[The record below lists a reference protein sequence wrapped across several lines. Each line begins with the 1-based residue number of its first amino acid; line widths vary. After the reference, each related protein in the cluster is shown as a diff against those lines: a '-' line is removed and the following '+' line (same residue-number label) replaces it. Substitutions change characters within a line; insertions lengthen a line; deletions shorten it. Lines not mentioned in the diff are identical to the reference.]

1 MVRNARARSETPRP
15 TRTFASEL
23 LGPEGAAL
31 FSWSPTGDLLAAAGF
46 RKKKVVLFDR
56 SGEAVASLTVP
67 DPEFLYDES
76 QETPVLALSWHP
88 WSSHLAILPRG
99 QPFAMPA
106 EVQAMAW
113 SPASVQLALGTAKG
127 GGIIWDIASRAATP
141 LQLGRSVKA
150 VCCMAWSAAAA
161 PGGLLALGC
170 KGGQLVLCRAA
181 DGCVVKTAF

>member
-1 MVRNARARSETPRP
+1 
-15 TRTFASEL
+15 
-23 LGPEGAAL
+23 
-31 FSWSPTGDLLAAAGF
+31 
-46 RKKKVVLFDR
+46 
-56 SGEAVASLTVP
+56 
-67 DPEFLYDES
+67 
-76 QETPVLALSWHP
+76 
-88 WSSHLAILPRG
+88 
-99 QPFAMPA
+99 
-106 EVQAMAW
+106 MAW

-127 GGIIWDIASRAATP
+127 GGIIWDVASRAATP